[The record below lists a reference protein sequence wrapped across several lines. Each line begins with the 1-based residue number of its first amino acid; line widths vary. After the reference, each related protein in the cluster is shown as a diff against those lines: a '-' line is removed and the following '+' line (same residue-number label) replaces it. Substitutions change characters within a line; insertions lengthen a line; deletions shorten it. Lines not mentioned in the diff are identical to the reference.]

1 MMTTAK
7 SRLRDADKPCVKR
20 YFPQVRHPRLIL
32 GAIVL
37 AATACSLALTAWNRG
52 RQATERLLIAIEAA
66 DVAAVRDAIAAG
78 ADVNDSREVID
89 PPVLGRRFRETW
101 KGVTPLYRA
110 AACGEPAIVRLLIDA
125 GAATEAVIEPPR
137 WTSLHRAC
145 LFGDEPTVIAL
156 LDGGASIDVQ
166 DGLGRTPLD
175 LAMKRRMFSRP
186 MLERLG
192 MAPLHTV
199 ER

>member
-1 MMTTAK
+1 MTPDKSSLRTAD
-7 SRLRDADKPCVKR
+7 LPGVKR
-20 YFPQVRHPRLIL
+20 FLPQVRHPRLIL
-32 GAIVL
+32 ASVVL
-37 AATACSLALTAWNRG
+37 VATWCSLALTAWTQG
-52 RQATERLLIAIEAA
+52 RKATERLIAAIDLADETAVLSAIE
-66 DVAAVRDAIAAG
+66 DG
-78 ADVNDSREVID
+78 ADVNDTREVID
-89 PPVLGRRFRETW
+89 PPVLGRRFRESW
-101 KGVTPLYRA
+101 RGVTPLYRA
-110 AACGEPAIVRLLIDA
+110 ATCGNPRIVRLLIDA
-125 GAATEAVIEPPR
+125 GAETEAVIEPPR
-137 WTSLHRAC
+137 WTALHSAC

-186 MLERLG
+186 TLERLG